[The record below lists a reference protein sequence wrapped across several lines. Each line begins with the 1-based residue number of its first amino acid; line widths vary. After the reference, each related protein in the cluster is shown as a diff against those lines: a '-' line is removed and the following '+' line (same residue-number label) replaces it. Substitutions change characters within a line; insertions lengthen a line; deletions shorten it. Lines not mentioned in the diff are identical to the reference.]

1 MRPYAFET
9 GRCERHEAEE
19 TTDDRSTTISPPA
32 GERSREGPR
41 SSTVRWDSR
50 LNHVTYDRK
59 RHIRPA
65 AAGCPHLRDRPLQL
79 PLPVLHAGG
88 DIRER
93 YRFLPRDELLTFEE
107 IVRLVRLFVELGA
120 VKVRLTG
127 GEPLVRKSIKSL
139 VEQLAEVEGIE
150 DLTMTTNAY
159 LLPSM
164 AQTLKDAGL
173 HRVTISLDS
182 LDDDVFRKMNGRN
195 FGVDTVLKGIEAAE
209 RVGLTPIKINAV
221 VQHGMNDHTLVDM
234 ARHFKERGHILR
246 FIEYMDVGTLNGWR
260 MDDVVPAERIVS
272 MIDAELPLEPIEA
285 NYHGEVARR
294 YRYKDGTGEI
304 GVIASVTQPFCG
316 DCTRLR
322 LSPEGSIVTCLFA
335 NVGTDLRGPLRSG
348 ASDADLMEIITRRWR
363 VRDDRYSEE
372 RASMTDELR
381 TREKVEMY
389 HIGG

>member
-1 MRPYAFET
+1 MSP
-9 GRCERHEAEE
+9 
-19 TTDDRSTTISPPA
+19 TI
-32 GERSREGPR
+32 
-41 SSTVRWDSR
+41 VKD
-50 LNHVTYDRK
+50 TYDR
-59 RHIRPA
+59 P
-65 AAGCPHLRDRPLQL
+65 LRDVRISVTDRCNFRCPYCM
-79 PLPVLHAGG
+79 PAEIFG
-88 DIRER
+88 ER

-107 IVRLVRLFVELGA
+107 IVRLVHLFVQLGA

-246 FIEYMDVGTLNGWR
+246 FIEYMDVGNINGWR
-260 MDDVVPAERIVS
+260 RDQVVPS
-272 MIDAELPLEPIEA
+272 AELVEQVNAVYPIEPLA
-285 NYHGEVARR
+285 PNYRGEVAERWR
-294 YRYKDGTGEI
+294 FTDGDGEI
-304 GVIASVTQPFCG
+304 GFISSVTQPFCG
-316 DCTRLR
+316 DCTRVR
-322 LSPEGSIVTCLFA
+322 LSPEGQVLTCLFA
-335 NVGTDLRGPLRSG
+335 SSGVDLLTPLRDG
-348 ASDADLMEIITRRWR
+348 ETDAQLQDRIANIWR
-363 VRDDRYSEE
+363 ARTDRYSEL
-372 RASMTDELR
+372 RAAQRRPGHETPAR
-381 TREKVEMY
+381 QIEMY
-389 HIGG
+389 QIGG

>member
-1 MRPYAFET
+1 MSPTTVQDTFNRP
-9 GRCERHEAEE
+9 
-19 TTDDRSTTISPPA
+19 
-32 GERSREGPR
+32 
-41 SSTVRWDSR
+41 
-50 LNHVTYDRK
+50 
-59 RHIRPA
+59 
-65 AAGCPHLRDRPLQL
+65 LRDVRISVTDRCNFRCPYCM
-79 PLPVLHAGG
+79 PAEIFG
-88 DIRER
+88 ER
-93 YRFLPRDELLTFEE
+93 YRFLPREELLTFEE
-107 IVRLVRLFVELGA
+107 IVRLVRIFVELGA

-127 GEPLVRKSIKSL
+127 GEPLVRKSIESL
-139 VEQLAEVEGIE
+139 VGQLAEVDGIE

-173 HRVTISLDS
+173 QRVTISLDS
-182 LDDDVFRKMNGRN
+182 LDDEVFRKMNGRN

-221 VQHGMNDHTLVDM
+221 VQRGMNDHTLVDM

-348 ASDADLMEIITRRWR
+348 ASDADLMEIMTRRWR

-372 RASMTDELR
+372 RASMTDEFR

>member
-1 MRPYAFET
+1 M
-9 GRCERHEAEE
+9 
-19 TTDDRSTTISPPA
+19 
-32 GERSREGPR
+32 
-41 SSTVRWDSR
+41 
-50 LNHVTYDRK
+50 
-59 RHIRPA
+59 
-65 AAGCPHLRDRPLQL
+65 
-79 PLPVLHAGG
+79 
-88 DIRER
+88 
-93 YRFLPRDELLTFEE
+93 
-107 IVRLVRLFVELGA
+107 RLVRIFVDLGA

-127 GEPLVRKSIKSL
+127 GEPLVRKNIESL
-139 VEQLAEVEGIE
+139 VEQLSGVEGIE

-173 HRVTISLDS
+173 QRVTISLDS
-182 LDDDVFRKMNGRN
+182 LDDEVFRKMNGRN
-195 FGVDTVLKGIEAAE
+195 FGVDTVLKGLEAAE
-209 RVGLTPIKINAV
+209 RVGLTPIKVNAV
-221 VQHGMNDHTLVDM
+221 VQRGMNDHTLVDM

-260 MDDVVPAERIVS
+260 MDDVVSAAQIVS

-335 NVGTDLRGPLRSG
+335 NVGTDLRDPLRSQERP
-348 ASDADLMEIITRRWR
+348 DADLAEIITRRWR

-372 RASMTDELR
+372 TRLHDRRAPHPAKRWRCTTS
-381 TREKVEMY
+381 
-389 HIGG
+389 GGRGMWDPTGLHVFPSPMKCHAASISVSAKSRPLKSL

>member
-1 MRPYAFET
+1 MR
-9 GRCERHEAEE
+9 
-19 TTDDRSTTISPPA
+19 RSCVWCA
-32 GERSREGPR
+32 
-41 SSTVRWDSR
+41 SSS
-50 LNHVTYDRK
+50 
-59 RHIRPA
+59 
-65 AAGCPHLRDRPLQL
+65 Q
-79 PLPVLHAGG
+79 
-88 DIRER
+88 
-93 YRFLPRDELLTFEE
+93 
-107 IVRLVRLFVELGA
+107 LGA

-139 VEQLAEVEGIE
+139 VEQLAGVDGIE

-182 LDDDVFRKMNGRN
+182 LDDEVFRKMNGRN

-221 VQHGMNDHTLVDM
+221 VQRGMNDHTLVDM

-294 YRYKDGTGEI
+294 YRYKDGSGEI